1 MNKNTEE
8 EVQKKKERQVEV
20 RVLGNL
26 RLQNTGS
33 TRKQREQL

>member
-1 MNKNTEE
+1 MKNTEE
-8 EVQKKKERQVEV
+8 EVKKKRREVGRV

-33 TRKQREQL
+33 TRMQREQL